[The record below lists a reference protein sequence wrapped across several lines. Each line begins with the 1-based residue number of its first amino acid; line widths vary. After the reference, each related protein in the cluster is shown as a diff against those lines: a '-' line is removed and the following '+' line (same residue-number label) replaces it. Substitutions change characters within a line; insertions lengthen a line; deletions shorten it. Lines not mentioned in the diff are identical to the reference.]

1 MTVRKNDPIE
11 PSKRFEQYDGLSV
24 PLDTYTDG
32 VEIRSKPIY
41 QLPRL
46 KKVEIK
52 LQFKIFLWLIC

>member
-46 KKVEIK
+46 KKVEK
-52 LQFKIFLWLIC
+52 NCNLKYFFG